1 VRARAPGSSS
11 NLGPGFDVLALALR
25 VYVQVEITPASR
37 LSIRAEGEGADLPQD
52 ESHLAAV
59 VVRSVLG
66 HDNVALTVRSSI
78 PVSRGLG
85 SSAALAVAA
94 AAAAGAGDPFLVGAR
109 IDGHAENAAASVL
122 GGLVAATTVDEGV
135 VARHLPLDSRL
146 GYVVIV
152 PDRQLETKLS
162 RSVVPT
168 TIALTDAVHNLGRMG
183 LLVAGLADADLLL
196 PAAGDDR
203 LHQGPR
209 SVLFPE
215 APELLDRLRRAG
227 ATTVCWSGA
236 GPTLLAICAD
246 ARAVAGVET
255 GAARA
260 MAELGVEGH
269 AMAIEPDLDGLV
281 VTA

>member
-1 VRARAPGSSS
+1 VKARAPGSSS
-11 NLGPGFDVLALALR
+11 NLGPGFDVLGLALR
-25 VYVQVEITPASR
+25 VYVEVELTEAPR

-52 ESHLAAV
+52 ESHLAAA

-66 HDNVALTVRSSI
+66 HDNVALMVRSSI

-94 AAAAGAGDPFLVGAR
+94 AAAAGSPDPFLVGAST
-109 IDGHAENAAASVL
+109 DGHPENAGASVL
-122 GGLVAATTVDEGV
+122 GGLVAAATIGREA
-135 VARHLPLDSRL
+135 VARRLPLDRRL
-146 GYVVIV
+146 GYVVVV
-152 PDRQLETKLS
+152 PERRLETKLG

-168 TIALTDAVHNLGRMG
+168 TIPLADAVHNLGRMG

-203 LHQGPR
+203 LHQEPR
-209 SVLFPE
+209 TVLFPE

-227 ATTVCWSGA
+227 ATTASWSGA
-236 GPTLLAICAD
+236 GPSLLAICAD
-246 ARAVAGVET
+246 AGAVAGVE
-255 GAARA
+255 AAALRA
-260 MAELGVEGH
+260 LSELGVEGN
-269 AMAIEPDLDGLV
+269 AMAIEPDLEGLV

>member
-1 VRARAPGSSS
+1 M
-11 NLGPGFDVLALALR
+11 LGLALR
-25 VYVQVEITPASR
+25 VYVEVELAPAPR
-37 LSIRAEGEGADLPQD
+37 LTIRSEGDGAELPQD
-52 ESHLAAV
+52 GSHLAAV

-94 AAAAGAGDPFLVGAR
+94 AGAAGATDPFLVGALV
-109 IDGHAENAAASVL
+109 DGHAENAAASVL
-122 GGLVAATTVDEGV
+122 GGLVAATTVGESA
-135 VARHLPLDSRL
+135 VARRLPLDHRL
-146 GYVVIV
+146 GYVIIV
-152 PDRQLETKLS
+152 PDRHLETKLG
-162 RSVVPT
+162 RSVVPS
-168 TIALTDAVHNLGRMG
+168 TIPLADAVHNLGRMG
-183 LLVAGLADADLLL
+183 LLIAGLGNADLLL

-209 SVLFPE
+209 TVLFPE
-215 APELLDRLRRAG
+215 APDLLDRLRRAG
-227 ATTVCWSGA
+227 ATTACWSGA

-246 ARAVAGVET
+246 AGAVVGVE
-255 GAARA
+255 AAAVRA

-281 VTA
+281 VSP

>member
-1 VRARAPGSSS
+1 
-11 NLGPGFDVLALALR
+11 LALQI
-25 VYVQVEITPASR
+25 YVEVEVTPARR
-37 LSIRAEGEGADLPQD
+37 LTIRAEGEGADLPQD

-85 SSAALAVAA
+85 SSAALAVAT
-94 AAAAGAGDPFLVGAR
+94 AAAAGASDPFLVGAST
-109 IDGHAENAAASVL
+109 DGHAENAAASVL
-122 GGLVAATTVDEGV
+122 GGLVVAATLGEAV
-135 VARHLPLDSRL
+135 VARRLPLDRRL
-146 GYVVIV
+146 GYVVVV
-152 PDRQLETKLS
+152 PHHRIETKLA

-168 TIALTDAVHNLGRMG
+168 TIPLADAVHNLGRMG
-183 LLVAGLADADLLL
+183 LLIAGLAEADLLL

-203 LHQGPR
+203 LHQEAR
-209 SVLFPE
+209 TVLFPE

-227 ATTVCWSGA
+227 ATIACWSGA

-246 ARAVAGVET
+246 PGDVAAVEM
-255 GAARA
+255 AATRA

-281 VTA
+281 FTG